1 MKQSLIIVFFLFTS
15 YSGFSQD
22 SLSNLKHSSSNGAA
36 VKRNIIKWNLSSLV
50 FKNYHFTYERGL
62 TKHISAS
69 ISYRYMPKGTVPF
82 ESQLT
87 NVINSNDINF
97 SKFQM
102 GNNAITPQVNFYLG
116 KGNLKG
122 FYIAPF
128 GRFATF
134 DVSAPITYT
143 TVVSGQNIKTTADF
157 TGSIKSSSGGLMMG
171 IQANLSK
178 SIVLDFWLVGA
189 HYGTSKGDLIFVAPQ
204 PLSAQ
209 EQAALQQSLNNISAD
224 PFKFTTSVNA
234 NGAVIKT
241 DGPWAGVRGLGLGIG
256 FRF

>member
-1 MKQSLIIVFFLFTS
+1 MRQSLIISLFLLTGFS
-15 YSGFSQD
+15 AFSQD
-22 SLSNLKHSSSNGAA
+22 SLSSVKQSSSNSLS
-36 VKRNIIKWNLSSLV
+36 VKRNIVKWNLSSLV

-87 NVINSNDINF
+87 NLINSNDINF

-102 GNNAITPQVNFYLG
+102 GNNALTPQLNLYLG

-122 FYIAPF
+122 FYLAPF

-134 DVSAPITYT
+134 DISAPVTYT
-143 TVVSGQNIKTTADF
+143 TVVSGQNVKTTADF
-157 TGSIKSSSGGLMMG
+157 SGSIKSSSGGLMMG

-209 EQAALQQSLNNISAD
+209 EQASLQQSLNNISAD
-224 PFKFTTSVNA
+224 PFTFTTSVNA

>member
-1 MKQSLIIVFFLFTS
+1 MKQSLFIASLLLYGFNA
-15 YSGFSQD
+15 FSQD
-22 SLSNLKHSSSNGAA
+22 SISKVTTVSNNSEHI
-36 VKRNIIKWNLSSLV
+36 KRNILKWNLSSLV

-62 TKHISAS
+62 SKHISAS

-102 GNNAITPQVNFYLG
+102 GNNALTPQINFYLG

-122 FYIAPF
+122 FYLAPF

-143 TVVSGQNIKTTADF
+143 TVVSGQNVKTTADF
-157 TGSIKSSSGGLMMG
+157 SGSIKSSSGGLLMG

-178 SIVLDFWLVGA
+178 SIVLDFWLIGA
-189 HYGTSKGDLIFVAPQ
+189 HYGTSKGDLVFVAPQ

-209 EQAALQQSLNNISAD
+209 EQASLQQSLNNISAD
-224 PFKFTTSVNA
+224 PFKFTTTVNA
-234 NGAVIKT
+234 NGATIKT

>member
-1 MKQSLIIVFFLFTS
+1 MRKPLIFSLFLLIGLS
-15 YSGFSQD
+15 AFSQD
-22 SLSNLKHSSSNGAA
+22 SLSNNNKSSSNGIST
-36 VKRNIIKWNLSSLV
+36 KKNIVKWNLSSLV

-97 SKFQM
+97 SRFQM
-102 GNNAITPQVNFYLG
+102 GNTAITPQLNFYLG

-122 FYIAPF
+122 FYLAPF
-128 GRFATF
+128 GRFANF
-134 DVSAPITYT
+134 DISAPINYT
-143 TVVSGQNIKTTADF
+143 TVVAGQNVTTTADF
-157 TGSIKSSSGGLMMG
+157 AGSIKSTSGGLMMG

-189 HYGTSKGDLIFVAPQ
+189 HYGKSKGDLVFVAPA

-209 EQAALQQSLNNISAD
+209 EQAALQQSLNEISAD
-224 PFKFTTSVNA
+224 PFTFTSTVNA
-234 NGAVIKT
+234 NGATIKT
-241 DGPWAGVRGLGLGIG
+241 DGPWAGVRGLGIGIG

>member
-1 MKQSLIIVFFLFTS
+1 MKQILIYALCLFTS
-15 YSGFSQD
+15 FSAMSQD
-22 SLSNLKHSSSNGAA
+22 SVSNVKTDAANGSGL
-36 VKRNIIKWNLSSLV
+36 KRNLIKWNLSSLV

-69 ISYRYMPKGTVPF
+69 ISYRYMPKGTLPF

-97 SKFQM
+97 SRFQM
-102 GNNAITPQVNFYLG
+102 GNTALTPQINFYLG

-128 GRFATF
+128 GRFANF
-134 DVSAPITYT
+134 DLSAPITYT

-157 TGSIKSSSGGLMMG
+157 TGSIKSSSGGLLLG
-171 IQANLSK
+171 IQGNLSK
-178 SIVLDFWLVGA
+178 RIVLDFWLVGA
-189 HYGTSKGDLIFVAPQ
+189 HYGNSKGDLVFIAPQ
-204 PLSAQ
+204 PLNAQ

-224 PFKFTTSVNA
+224 PFKFTTTVNA
-234 NGAVIKT
+234 SGATIKT

>member
-1 MKQSLIIVFFLFTS
+1 MRQSLFIGLLLLIS
-15 YSGFSQD
+15 SSAFSQD
-22 SLSNLKHSSSNGAA
+22 SLSNSKTSSTNAVT
-36 VKRNIIKWNLSSLV
+36 VKRNIVKWNLSSLV

-97 SKFQM
+97 SRFQM
-102 GNNAITPQVNFYLG
+102 GNTAITPQLNFYLG

-122 FYIAPF
+122 FYLAPF
-128 GRFATF
+128 GRFANF
-134 DVSAPITYT
+134 DISAPINYT
-143 TVVSGQNIKTTADF
+143 TVVAGQNVTTTADF
-157 TGSIKSSSGGLMMG
+157 AGSIKSTSGGLMMG

-189 HYGTSKGDLIFVAPQ
+189 HYGKSKGDLVFVAPA

-209 EQAALQQSLNNISAD
+209 EQAALQQSLNEISAD
-224 PFKFTTSVNA
+224 PFTFTSTVNA
-234 NGAVIKT
+234 NGATIKT
-241 DGPWAGVRGLGLGIG
+241 DGPWAGVRGLGIGIG